1 MRART
6 VGWVAGSAAA
16 ASAALIIGAVVLAYV
31 DRHRVHGNLTSWDFS
46 DVFAHVTSL
55 GVPVVGFVLAS
66 RRPANRLG
74 WLFLGAGLG
83 LGLSFFSTQYAQ
95 HALVA
100 VPGSWPAGRAVAWF
114 ANWIW
119 AIPYALLAF
128 VFLLFPTGRLRSPRW
143 RVAAWSVA
151 GANTLAVADLIAY
164 ATRIWWH
171 PFTSYRP
178 SSNPPD
184 VNVAI
189 VLMIVAAAVG
199 VAAVVVR
206 FTHSSGEERLQLKWF
221 AAAALLVIVTIIPS
235 FLTDWLIFVL
245 LASLALL
252 CLWVAVAIAV
262 LKYRLGGID
271 IVISKAVLYGSLAVF
286 ITAVYAGLV
295 VGVGALAGGRDSP
308 LVAALAAAVVAVAF
322 QPVRQRAGRLA
333 NRVVY
338 GRRATPYQVL
348 SDFAQRIGGTY
359 AAEDVLPQ
367 MAQIV
372 AAGTGAER
380 VVVWLRADDEL
391 RPEASSDGS
400 TAAPPPVDAPP
411 VDAPPVDAP
420 PAGRLPRDRL
430 PVDGE
435 AMPPVPGV
443 DLSVPVLHQGELLG
457 AISVQ
462 MPKDEPLRPAGEQL
476 VADVA
481 SQAGLVLSNAALVG
495 DLRASRQRLVTA
507 QDETRR
513 RLERNIHD
521 GAQQDLVALGI
532 KLRLAGLTVDEDPAE
547 AKEMLGEL
555 QADAAGALE
564 NLRDLARGIYPPLLA
579 DLGLVAALNAQADK
593 SPVPVTVDAD
603 GIGRFGQDTEA
614 AVYFCCLE
622 ALQNIAK
629 YAQAAEARICL
640 QAQNGTLRFTVSDDG
655 AGYDARHTPLGSAS
669 GTWPTGSRPSAAG
682 SRSGPPPAGAP
693 PSPRSSPAR
702 RTAAHCRRRRAH
714 CRRRRAPDR
723 GGAGTSGPC
732 RVTSLSGGRRPGHT
746 AS

>member
-31 DRHRVHGNLTSWDFS
+31 DRHRVHGNLTTWDFS
-46 DVFAHVTSL
+46 DVFAHVTTL

-95 HALVA
+95 HALAA

-143 RVAAWSVA
+143 RAAAWSVA
-151 GANTLAVADLIAY
+151 GANTLAVADLIGY

-171 PFTSYRP
+171 PFVSYTP

-189 VLMIVAAAVG
+189 VLMIVAAAIG

-221 AAAALLVIVTIIPS
+221 AAAALLVIITIIPS
-235 FLTDWLIFVL
+235 FLTDRLIFVL

-252 CLWVAVAIAV
+252 CLWVAVGIAV
-262 LKYRLGGID
+262 LKYRLYGID
-271 IVISKAVLYGSLAVF
+271 FVISKAVLYGSLAVS

-348 SDFAQRIGGTY
+348 SDFAQRIGVTY

-391 RPEASSDGS
+391 RPGASSDGS
-400 TAAPPPVDAPP
+400 TAAPPSVDAPS
-411 VDAPPVDAP
+411 VDAPSVEAPPVGAPPVEAP

-532 KLRLAGLTVDEDPAE
+532 KLRLTGLTVDEDPAE

-555 QADAAGALE
+555 QADAAGALA

-579 DLGLVAALNAQADK
+579 DLGLVAALNAQANK

-603 GIGRFGQDTEA
+603 GIGRYGQDTEA

-629 YAQAAEARICL
+629 YAHAAQARICL

-655 AGYDARHTPLGSAS
+655 AGYDARHTPLGSGQRNMAD
-669 GTWPTGSRPSAAG
+669 RLAA
-682 SRSGPPPAGAP
+682 
-693 PSPRSSPAR
+693 
-702 RTAAHCRRRRAH
+702 
-714 CRRRRAPDR
+714 
-723 GGAGTSGPC
+723 
-732 RVTSLSGGRRPGHT
+732 LGGRLEVRSHPGQGTTIT
-746 AS
+746 AQLPGTPVSDQHRHLDDVIST